1 MSDTPAP
8 VVEEIVEAAPAVVV
22 EEASRP
28 TVYIEG
34 YGLVYEDTGE
44 PLEIDPD
51 APATMKQAFNSFETD
66 FEIGESE
73 VEWFLRKL
81 FRLDGNIVASEAR
94 LKAEVDAIQ
103 KNWKPE
109 INRANR
115 AKESLVKWFT
125 PLAKRYAERQLLVR
139 NTKKDGSL
147 KANPEKTV
155 KFPQGSLAFKAK
167 PATPEKVAIQA
178 EKSVAEAVAWAQ
190 EHFPDYIIQTPSID
204 WARFTEADREYVK
217 TQLAKEEA
225 DCPLAIVEAIP
236 STEEFTIKTG
246 VK

>member
-1 MSDTPAP
+1 MADEVKVEVEATAP
-8 VVEEIVEAAPAVVV
+8 EIVEEAPRA
-22 EEASRP
+22 

-34 YGLVYEDTGE
+34 YGTVYEDTGE
-44 PLEIDPD
+44 LVEADPD
-51 APATMKQAFNSFETD
+51 APAAIIQAFQSPD
-66 FEIGESE
+66 E
-73 VEWFLRKL
+73 VEFTESDVEWALRKL
-81 FRLDGNIVASEAR
+81 FRLDGNIVAADAR
-94 LKAEVDAIQ
+94 LKAEIEAIQ

-109 INRANR
+109 IGRAQR
-115 AKESLVKWFT
+115 AKESFIRWIT
-125 PLAKRYAERQLLVR
+125 PMAKRYAERQLLVR

-155 KFPQGSLAFKAK
+155 KFPQGSLSFKAK

-178 EKSVAEAVAWAQ
+178 DKTVAEAVAWAE
-190 EHFPDYIIQTPSID
+190 EHFPDYIVRTPSID

-217 TQLAKEEA
+217 TQLAKEGA

-236 STEEFTIKTG
+236 SVEEFNIKTG